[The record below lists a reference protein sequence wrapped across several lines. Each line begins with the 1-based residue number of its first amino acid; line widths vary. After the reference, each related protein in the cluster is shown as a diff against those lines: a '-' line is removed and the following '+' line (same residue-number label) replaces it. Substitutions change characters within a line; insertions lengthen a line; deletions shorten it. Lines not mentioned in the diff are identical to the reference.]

1 MFYISQL
8 NNYDCGFACFKM
20 VLASLNKNKDFLY
33 LSSNKYDRYS
43 FKDLVLLGKQH
54 QINFEGAFFEDKKEI
69 KKAHKTNRYP
79 FIISIEY
86 KKGHKHAVVVAK
98 AMKFGVIIYDPSL
111 GKNYISYKKLF
122 QIWDGNAL
130 FVKDFQKTECNI
142 KFKLPIN
149 KKKMIPSILFHC
161 FSSLFCMLG
170 ILFIDKSSYVF
181 IPIIFFGLF
190 CIFEILFRNSLF
202 NLMKAI
208 DQFYYDSVEV
218 KKDDY
223 YSFHQAVNR
232 LKKSIII
239 NPINLIFSISISIF
253 LIVICILNGLTYLP
267 FVLLCF
273 VLAIFD
279 VILIEPLQRE
289 KETKIS
295 LIEQEL
301 KYAKNNIDYCS
312 RIKNLNEQ
320 TYNYGK
326 QELIRKYVYIAALA
340 ISNIV
345 IMAMSNI
352 ASVSY
357 VIFFLCLEYTLF
369 NNLKIVFGYEQ
380 ATLDREKN
388 ICIMNSFLLKNEKN
402 K

>member
-1 MFYISQL
+1 MFFISQL

-20 VLASLNKNKDFLY
+20 ILATLNNNKDFLY
-33 LSSNKYDRYS
+33 LPLTKYDRYS
-43 FKDLVLLGKQH
+43 FKDLVLLGKQYK
-54 QINFEGAFFEDKKEI
+54 INFEGAFFDNKNEI
-69 KKAHKTNRYP
+69 KKVHKTNRNP

-98 AMKFGVIIYDPSL
+98 TLKLGVIIYDPSL
-111 GKNYISYKKLF
+111 GKNFISYKKLF
-122 QIWDGNAL
+122 QIWDGNVL
-130 FVKDFQKTECNI
+130 FVQDFQKVECNV
-142 KFKLPIN
+142 KFESPIT
-149 KKKMIPSILFHC
+149 KKKMIPSIIFHC
-161 FSSLFCMLG
+161 FSSLFCILG

-202 NLMKAI
+202 NLMKTI

-223 YSFHQAVNR
+223 YRFHQAVNR
-232 LKKSIII
+232 LKKCIII
-239 NPINLIFSISISIF
+239 NPINLIFSISVSIF
-253 LIVICILNGLTYLP
+253 LIVICILNGLNYLP

-273 VLAIFD
+273 VLALFD
-279 VILIEPLQRE
+279 VILVDPLQKE
-289 KETKIS
+289 KEAKIS
-295 LIEQEL
+295 LIEQDL
-301 KYAKNNIDYCS
+301 KYAKNNIDYCA

-320 TYNYGK
+320 SYNYGK
-326 QELIRKYVYIAALA
+326 QELIRKYIYIAALA

-369 NNLKIVFGYEQ
+369 NNLKIIFGYEQ
-380 ATLDREKN
+380 VTIDREKN
-388 ICIMNSFLLKNEKN
+388 ICVMNSFLVKNEKN